1 MKLIRFLAIF
11 FFDMVD
17 KFVHQKKIILFFK
30 KKKIKINFFID
41 VGAHKGSYTDLILK
55 NFKIKKIFM
64 FEPQK
69 KIFKIIIKKYKKSK
83 NVKIFN
89 YAISNKNN
97 FQKIYINRHD
107 LTSSLTKLN
116 ESNSYLK
123 RKSKLFIENSK
134 QSLIKETY
142 NVKTVR
148 LSDVLNKGGIRK
160 IELLKIDTEGHE
172 LEVLL
177 GLGKRIKDTQYV
189 LIEFHRDKIYYNYKP
204 KKIHNYLVKNNFKLE
219 DTFRFPFTYWE
230 DRIYVNK
237 FFFN

>member
-11 FFDMVD
+11 FFDMLD
-17 KFVHQKKIILFFK
+17 KFIHQKKIILFFK
-30 KKKIKINFFID
+30 KKKIKINFFVD

-55 NFKIKKIFM
+55 NFKTKKIFM

-69 KIFKIIIKKYKKSK
+69 KIFKIIIKKYKKIT
-83 NVKIFN
+83 NVKAFN

-123 RKSKLFIENSK
+123 KKSKLFIENSK

-148 LSDVLNKGGIRK
+148 LSDFLNKSSIKKGYSFSHYSDLFIDILSC
-160 IELLKIDTEGHE
+160 IEMCRLKNVLSACHVIFIFIAYSVIFIFACWYCTLNHLIYCNYSKLLC
-172 LEVLL
+172 V
-177 GLGKRIKDTQYV
+177 
-189 LIEFHRDKIYYNYKP
+189 
-204 KKIHNYLVKNNFKLE
+204 
-219 DTFRFPFTYWE
+219 
-230 DRIYVNK
+230 
-237 FFFN
+237 